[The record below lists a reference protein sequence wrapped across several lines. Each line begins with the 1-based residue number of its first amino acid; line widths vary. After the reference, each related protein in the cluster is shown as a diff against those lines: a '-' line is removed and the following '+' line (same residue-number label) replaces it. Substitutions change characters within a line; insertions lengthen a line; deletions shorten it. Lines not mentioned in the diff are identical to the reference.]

1 MMLRWVSCA
10 CNAFSGSRVDRLTE
24 SGTYFDLTGG
34 VRKIV
39 LGNGLPESTQRRAKR
54 PLFRNARGFLRCRSV
69 TEPAPSPRPWA
80 SAPARPFA
88 DDNNLTWPLPA
99 ARLNR

>member
-24 SGTYFDLTGG
+24 SAKYFDLTGV
-34 VRKIV
+34 VRKIG

-54 PLFRNARGFLRCRSV
+54 PLFRNHRGFLRCRSV

-80 SAPARPFA
+80 SAPARTFA
-88 DDNNLTWPLPA
+88 AANDLTRPLTA
-99 ARLNR
+99 